1 MRISSR
7 GTWGSRSKKMDF
19 NVIGMTI
26 IIERVDG
33 AKTLNESACS

>member
-1 MRISSR
+1 
-7 GTWGSRSKKMDF
+7 MDF

-33 AKTLNESACS
+33 AKTLHALKKLPIELFQ

>member
-1 MRISSR
+1 MGISSK
-7 GTWGSRSKKMDF
+7 GTWGSRSRKMDF

-26 IIERVDG
+26 IIEKIDG